1 MQMSLHSL
9 LGIYNEEVTMIVQTL
24 GPAGVFVSV
33 LVVIGK
39 TENNK
44 SLTIEY

>member
-1 MQMSLHSL
+1 MQMSLHPL

-24 GPAGVFVSV
+24 SSPGVFVSV

-39 TENNK
+39 TENN
-44 SLTIEY
+44 LNL